1 MKSFA
6 PTTSQPVQLSSKEY
20 TVLRAHLMG
29 LSEIALTQLLR
40 CSNQT
45 LSALWFGLTR
55 KFKVENSYMVVKK
68 ALQMGLISEENYQ
81 PEFTKEA
88 TLAFLDEFGIPQL
101 SNEKS
106 IHTKWEAYQYLLKY
120 QSYLNQFEPQKKS
133 YRSGIK
139 DFLGLRHLAL
149 L

>member
-88 TLAFLDEFGIPQL
+88 TLAFLDEFGIP
-101 SNEKS
+101 
-106 IHTKWEAYQYLLKY
+106 
-120 QSYLNQFEPQKKS
+120 
-133 YRSGIK
+133 
-139 DFLGLRHLAL
+139 
-149 L
+149 